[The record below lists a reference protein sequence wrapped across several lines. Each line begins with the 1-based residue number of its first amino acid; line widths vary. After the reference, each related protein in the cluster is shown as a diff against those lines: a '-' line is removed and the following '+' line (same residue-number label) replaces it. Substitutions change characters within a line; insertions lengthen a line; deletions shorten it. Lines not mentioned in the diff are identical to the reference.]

1 MKSRLL
7 SITQGEDI
15 KFSND
20 GSRQE
25 VLEEIMTLSHGDM
38 RRAVT
43 MLQSANNLSGGR
55 PIRKD
60 SIPEITGFPPLQVT
74 NSLLETLRDPKTH
87 YEPLERKVSDVMME
101 GYAAQHIL
109 STLLKDIIQL
119 DESEMS
125 DVFKAEIAIKIA
137 EVDKILID
145 GADEYLQLLVVCALV
160 LQRFKRMATLK

>member
-1 MKSRLL
+1 
-7 SITQGEDI
+7 
-15 KFSND
+15 
-20 GSRQE
+20 
-25 VLEEIMTLSHGDM
+25 MTLSHGDM

-55 PIRKD
+55 PIQKD

>member
-1 MKSRLL
+1 MKNRLL
-7 SITQGEDI
+7 SIIQEEEV

-20 GSRQE
+20 GSREE
-25 VLEEIMTLSHGDM
+25 VLEEIMKLSNGDM

-43 MLQSANNLSGGR
+43 MLQSVHTLSAGR
-55 PIRKD
+55 PVQKE
-60 SIPEITGFPPLQVT
+60 SISEITGFPPLQVT

-87 YEPLERKVSDVMME
+87 YEPLESKVSDVMMD

-109 STLLKDIIQL
+109 SKLLKDIIEL
-119 DESEMS
+119 DEAEMS

-145 GADEYLQLLVVCALV
+145 GADEYLQLLVVCSLV
-160 LQRFKRMATLK
+160 LQCFKRMATLK